1 MIVAIECNAD
11 ETFVVA
17 LFPKSRDYIRHFR
30 GRSPI
35 ITRITEEETVS
46 GIGIVDEDPQSNNL
60 PRYFNDAYVQSE
72 SFGSVKRYVH
82 RNKSACSLIMLCPRL
97 EEWLL
102 ARAKAAG
109 IDRAAYGLPDTG
121 KSLHEIMHYERRP
134 EFKEFLERLFNSG
147 DVEVEKLRGWIANS
161 LFDELLNPLHPRYPL

>member
-1 MIVAIECNAD
+1 MKICVECYAD
-11 ETFVVA
+11 EKLVA
-17 LFPKSRDYIRHFR
+17 SLEPEYAK
-30 GRSPI
+30 
-35 ITRITEEETVS
+35 RILHHGGKGDIVNYLRKASTEA
-46 GIGIVDEDPQSNNL
+46 GIGLVDEDPGSTQ
-60 PRYFNDAYVQSE
+60 PRDFRANYIEIERSGAI
-72 SFGSVKRYVH
+72 RYYRH
-82 RNKSACSLIMLCPRL
+82 REKSSCFIIMLCPRL

-161 LFDELLNPLHPRYPL
+161 LFDELL